1 MVLELR
7 SEIHSFLLITQG
19 HGDCPC
25 CRSGKKLPRLSNIL
39 KIPQRVTGGGS
50 CLSWSLTLHPH
61 AMSCDQWASVA

>member
-25 CRSGKKLPRLSNIL
+25 CRSGKKLPRLSNIP

-50 CLSWSLTLHPH
+50 CLSWSL
-61 AMSCDQWASVA
+61 